1 MRQDHEAPHP
11 RGQMQQLRDV
21 SNILWRE
28 RNLLDDIDEIE
39 QAARQTPS
47 ERFAAGLALSDLAI
61 AMFRGNPDAPVL
73 DRLEDLEE
81 KARLW
86 AAPLQASKR

>member
-1 MRQDHEAPHP
+1 MPALSAGGYAPSMRLPFD
-11 RGQMQQLRDV
+11 RDRM
-21 SNILWRE
+21 RE
-28 RNLLDDIDEIE
+28 RNRLDDIDEIE

-61 AMFRGNPDAPVL
+61 AMLRGNPDAPVL

-81 KARLW
+81 KARL
-86 AAPLQASKR
+86 

>member
-1 MRQDHEAPHP
+1 MKLPFDRE
-11 RGQMQQLRDV
+11 RM
-21 SNILWRE
+21 RE

-39 QAARQTPS
+39 QAIAQSPE
-47 ERFAAGLALSDLAI
+47 ERLAATLALSDLAL
-61 AMFRGNPDAPVL
+61 AFFRGNPDAPVP

-86 AAPLQASKR
+86 AAPLRAIKR